1 MVATLKKRS
10 EFLRVR
16 GGARWG
22 AASFALEARVRD
34 RAGAIQ
40 AKGRQETGQ
49 GTGSEVALEGETS
62 EAEVSGFGEGARFGF
77 TVTKKI
83 GNAVI
88 RNRVKRR
95 LREAVRETAPGL
107 AQPGCDYVLIARPAA
122 VTQQYAQLCL
132 ELREAFQRVNS
143 RLSGRQAKRGKRSG
157 R

>member
-22 AASFALEARVRD
+22 AASFALEARIREGD
-34 RAGAIQ
+34 KAIQ
-40 AKGRQETGQ
+40 AEGGQDLSGEGAPTGKV
-49 GTGSEVALEGETS
+49 GSDLLD
-62 EAEVSGFGEGARFGF
+62 GARFGF

-88 RNRVKRR
+88 RNRVRRR

-107 AQPGCDYVLIARPAA
+107 AQPGCDYVLIARPGA

-143 RLSGRQAKRGKRSG
+143 RLNGRQAKRGKRPG